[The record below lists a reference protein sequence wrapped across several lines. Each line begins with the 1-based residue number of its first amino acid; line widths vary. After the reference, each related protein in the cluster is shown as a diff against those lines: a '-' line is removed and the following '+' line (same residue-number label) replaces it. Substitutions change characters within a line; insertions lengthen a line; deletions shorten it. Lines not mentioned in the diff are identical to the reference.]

1 MRMVDTIMS
10 DMSFTA
16 RHIAMFALLALALP
30 STAQANI
37 GIPMLALAWP
47 VHWIAYLPVV
57 IIESEYTRVRLDL
70 SRKESY
76 KAVALAN
83 VISTLVGIPVA
94 WGVMLISTFAIGMS
108 LSFVPDT
115 ATQQSL
121 YNWLFPLTSAW
132 LGPTDNTWLVYAAFA
147 CLALPMWYGSV
158 LIETLVLRRALSAH
172 CRDRLRSTV
181 IRSNLITYGLIL
193 LGVAAYAAWIVSRS
207 T

>member
-1 MRMVDTIMS
+1 MRTVDTIMS

>member
-1 MRMVDTIMS
+1 MS
-10 DMSFTA
+10 EMSFKA
-16 RHIAMFALLALALP
+16 RQIAMFALLALALP

-94 WGVMLISTFAIGMS
+94 WGVMLISTFAVGMS

-121 YNWLFPLTSAW
+121 YYWLFPLTSAW

-158 LIETLVLRRALSAH
+158 LIETLVLRRTLPAR

>member
-1 MRMVDTIMS
+1 MRTVDTIMS

-94 WGVMLISTFAIGMS
+94 WGVMLISTFAVGMS

-158 LIETLVLRRALSAH
+158 LIETLVLRRALPTH

>member
-1 MRMVDTIMS
+1 MRTVDTIMS

-181 IRSNLITYGLIL
+181 IGSNLITYGLIL

>member
-1 MRMVDTIMS
+1 MS
-10 DMSFTA
+10 DMSFKA
-16 RHIAMFALLALALP
+16 RHIAMLALLALALP

-158 LIETLVLRRALSAH
+158 LIETLVLRRTLPAH
-172 CRDRLRSTV
+172 CRERLRSTV
-181 IRSNLITYGLIL
+181 IGSNLITYGLIL
-193 LGVAAYAAWIVSRS
+193 LVVAAYAAWIVSRS

>member
-1 MRMVDTIMS
+1 MI
-10 DMSFTA
+10 DMTNQKLTA
-16 RHIAMFALLALALP
+16 GPFSAIVLLALVVPA
-30 STAQANI
+30 TAHANI

-57 IIESEYTRVRLDL
+57 IIESEYTRMRLDL

-83 VISTLVGIPVA
+83 VMSTLVGIPVA
-94 WGVMLISTFAIGMS
+94 WGVMLISTFSVGMS
-108 LSFVPDT
+108 LSFVPDK
-115 ATQQSL
+115 ATQESL
-121 YNWLFPLTSAW
+121 SYWLFPMMSAW

-158 LIETLVLRRALSAH
+158 LIETLVLRRALPAH
-172 CRDRLRSTV
+172 CMDRLRSTV

-193 LGVAAYAAWIVSRS
+193 LGVAAYAAWIASRS

>member
-1 MRMVDTIMS
+1 MRTVDTIMS

-158 LIETLVLRRALSAH
+158 LIETLVLRRTLPAR

>member
-1 MRMVDTIMS
+1 MRTVDTILS